1 VTHLVAAGG
10 GVAPRLLLP
19 EPPGRA
25 GSEDVG
31 LRGPPH
37 RYRPLRAR
45 LAGARP
51 RLLLAVINIGNPRPR
66 CRLTLHIY
74 IHICNTLR
82 IFRLAVTR
90 IIHCCRKNR
99 RYLWPVPTQLGMLER
114 GLKVRRHAVDDVAV
128 RALGRNTR

>member
-1 VTHLVAAGG
+1 VTHLVAAAG

-37 RYRPLRAR
+37 GYRPLRAR

-51 RLLLAVINIGNPRPR
+51 RLLLAVTRVSVTNPRPR
-66 CRLTLHIY
+66 CRLTLHIS
-74 IHICNTLR
+74 T
-82 IFRLAVTR
+82 
-90 IIHCCRKNR
+90 
-99 RYLWPVPTQLGMLER
+99 
-114 GLKVRRHAVDDVAV
+114 
-128 RALGRNTR
+128 